1 MMRFPAQE
9 QPVSA
14 EELSIL
20 EEELSISYAG
30 RQRRAIAA
38 AVSEPMMILT
48 GGPGTGKTTTL
59 NGIITLFERRAMKV
73 ALAAPTGRAAKRL
86 SEVTGREAKT
96 IHRLLEVDFGSDAGA
111 PRCKRNERNP
121 LPFDAVVVDEMSM
134 VDAVL
139 FQSLLKAVLSE
150 PRRMTRS
157 SLSAYRRKG

>member
-1 MMRFPAQE
+1 MPRTGLALMMRFPAQE

-20 EEELSISYAG
+20 EEELSISYAD

-73 ALAAPTGRAAKRL
+73 ALAAPTGRPPSGSRRSPAGGQDNPPAAR
-86 SEVTGREAKT
+86 G
-96 IHRLLEVDFGSDAGA
+96 
-111 PRCKRNERNP
+111 
-121 LPFDAVVVDEMSM
+121 
-134 VDAVL
+134 
-139 FQSLLKAVLSE
+139 
-150 PRRMTRS
+150 
-157 SLSAYRRKG
+157 